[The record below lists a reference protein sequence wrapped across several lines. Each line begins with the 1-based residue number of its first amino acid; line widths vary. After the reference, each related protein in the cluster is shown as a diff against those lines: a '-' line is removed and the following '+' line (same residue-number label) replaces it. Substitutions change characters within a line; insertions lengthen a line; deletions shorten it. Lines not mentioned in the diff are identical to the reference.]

1 MDVYGRVSS
10 LPLYIH
16 ILLEKK
22 VIFDMGTISKK
33 VNGELLFGNPKV
45 G

>member
-1 MDVYGRVSS
+1 VYGRVSS

-16 ILLEKK
+16 LLLEKK
-22 VIFDMGTISKK
+22 VIFEMGTISKK
-33 VNGELLFGNPKV
+33 VNGELLFGNSKV

>member
-1 MDVYGRVSS
+1 VYGRVSS

-16 ILLEKK
+16 LLLKKK
-22 VIFDMGTISKK
+22 VIFEMGTISKK
-33 VNGELLFGNPKV
+33 VNGELLFGNSKV